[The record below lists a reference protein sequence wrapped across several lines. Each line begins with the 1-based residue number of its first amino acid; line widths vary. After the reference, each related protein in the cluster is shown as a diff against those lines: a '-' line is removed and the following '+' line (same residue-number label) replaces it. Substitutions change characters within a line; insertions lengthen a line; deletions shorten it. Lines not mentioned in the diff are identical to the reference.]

1 MQTTKWKIVAF
12 ITILLCILLSSG
24 VVFADEEVT
33 SSFKD
38 ENLKNAIL
46 EIIRDIER
54 NESKN
59 NITISDKELTTKI
72 KNIKSSNI

>member
-54 NESKN
+54 NERKN